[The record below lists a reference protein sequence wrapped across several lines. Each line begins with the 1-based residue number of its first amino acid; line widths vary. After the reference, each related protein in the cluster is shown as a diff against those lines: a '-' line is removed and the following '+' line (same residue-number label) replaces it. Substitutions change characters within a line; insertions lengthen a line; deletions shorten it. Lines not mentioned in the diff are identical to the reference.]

1 MNIARL
7 IAYCREHGIEF
18 CLGNGTVRVRG
29 TVDIVEEVL
38 PVLRAHKKE
47 IIDHLSIEKIHS
59 GILPEVY
66 FRGEPVYTE
75 TQADVALAET
85 RALLSR
91 VMSKQA

>member
-29 TVDIVEEVL
+29 TANIVEEIL
-38 PVLRAHKKE
+38 PVLRANKKE
-47 IIDHLSIEKIHS
+47 IIDHLSLEMIRT
-59 GILPEVY
+59 GYQPEVY

-75 TQADVALAET
+75 AQADFALVKTQA
-85 RALLSR
+85 LLNR
-91 VMSKQA
+91 VMSKRV